1 MKPDIHPDYHDVIF
15 VDSATGTEWTS
26 RSTVTSSETRDID
39 GVEVPVV
46 RLEISAVSHPFWT
59 GTQRE
64 LDADGKID
72 RFRKRYGGSK
82 PKKAAT
88 EQAAAPEAA
97 TDEAAT
103 EETAEAEPAAEAP
116 AEEAPEAEAAEVAS
130 EAPEEATA
138 ETEPSEEPSAA
149 PEEGAD
155 EAPADGEESS

>member
-26 RSTVTSSETRDID
+26 RSTVTSSETREIE

-82 PKKAAT
+82 PASAAKKQTAEPDAA
-88 EQAAAPEAA
+88 EEEA
-97 TDEAAT
+97 
-103 EETAEAEPAAEAP
+103 AEAEPVEAQVEAEQVEAASAEAEP
-116 AEEAPEAEAAEVAS
+116 TEEAS
-130 EAPEEATA
+130 D
-138 ETEPSEEPSAA
+138 A

-155 EAPADGEESS
+155 EAPADGEEAS

>member
-26 RSTVTSSETRDID
+26 RSTVTSKETREIE

-72 RFRKRYGGSK
+72 RFRKRYGGV
-82 PKKAAT
+82 KAGSAT
-88 EQAAAPEAA
+88 APE
-97 TDEAAT
+97 EPP
-103 EETAEAEPAAEAP
+103 AEAEASEEVGEAP
-116 AEEAPEAEAAEVAS
+116 AAGDTADDTADDAAS
-130 EAPEEATA
+130 E
-138 ETEPSEEPSAA
+138 ETPSDDPAPSESA
-149 PEEGAD
+149 
-155 EAPADGEESS
+155 